1 MEGIFIKMMNIN
13 EINEL
18 FVERLI
24 PKYSRSNYDKYVN
37 DENTVINLDNLEL
50 AY

>member
-1 MEGIFIKMMNIN
+1 MMNIN

-37 DENTVINLDNLEL
+37 DTHFNFNVPSIPII
-50 AY
+50 YSVVFSP